1 VRSDSL
7 PLSSMPMPASENVA
21 PLSRTTRG
29 AAVAL
34 AAIGAAAVLAGL
46 FFGDGA
52 GRRTWA
58 TLLVDDFFFLSL
70 ALAGIL
76 FLALHYLSSAGWWA
90 VFRRVPEAMMGFVP
104 VAALLI
110 LPLYFG
116 RHALY
121 PWTHPETLRHDKVVA
136 AKSAYLNTP
145 FFFSRMLVF
154 LALWSLFAFL
164 LRRTSLAQDR
174 AASGEHRRMVRTSAF
189 FIVTFAVSFSLASF
203 DWLMSLD
210 PRWFS
215 TIFAVYT
222 FAGLLSSGI
231 AAITLVVVVL
241 RRQGVLAEFVQES
254 HLHDL
259 GKLLFAFSTFWA
271 YIWVSQYLLIWYG
284 NIPEEVT
291 FYALRTS
298 GGWAPL
304 FFLTPVLN
312 WLIPFCV
319 LLPRAA
325 KRNPRTLQ
333 WVAVTVLLGHW
344 LDLYVLVAPPVLARV
359 RVGLPELRITAGYAS
374 LFFLL
379 LARALGR
386 APLLARNDPYF
397 GESLRHHHS

>member
-1 VRSDSL
+1 MRADPSF
-7 PLSSMPMPASENVA
+7 A
-21 PLSRTTRG
+21 PFSRT
-29 AAVAL
+29 AQSVAVAL
-34 AAIGAAAVLAGL
+34 TALGAAVLAGL
-46 FFGDGA
+46 FLTGGSA
-52 GRRTWA
+52 GRGRLWTL
-58 TLLVDDFFFLSL
+58 LLVDDFFFLSL

-90 VFRRVPEAMMGFVP
+90 VIRRVPEAMMGFVP
-104 VAALLI
+104 VAGLLT

-116 RHALY
+116 RQVLY
-121 PWTHPETLRHDKVVA
+121 PWTRPEVLRHDPVVA

-145 FFFSRMLVF
+145 FFFGRMLAF
-154 LALWSLFAFL
+154 LLLWSLFALL

-174 AASGEHRRMVRTSAF
+174 SGSKGGVGEEHRRMVRISAF

-222 FAGLLSSGI
+222 FAGLLLSGI
-231 AAITLVVVVL
+231 AAITLAVVL
-241 RRQGVLAEFVQES
+241 LRERGALAGIVQES

-271 YIWVSQYLLIWYG
+271 YIWVSQYLLIWYS

-291 FYALRTS
+291 FYVLRTRD
-298 GGWAPL
+298 GWAPL
-304 FFLTPVLN
+304 FFLTPVLT
-312 WLIPFCV
+312 WLLPFCI

-325 KRNPRTLQ
+325 KRNPRVLQ
-333 WVAVTVLLGHW
+333 GVSVLVLLGHW
-344 LDLYVLVAPPVLARV
+344 LDLYMLVAPPVLPRV
-359 RVGLPELRITAGYAS
+359 AIGLPEILVTAGYAS

-379 LARALGR
+379 MARSLAG
-386 APLLARNDPYF
+386 APLLARNDPYL
-397 GESLRHHHS
+397 GESLHHHA

>member
-1 VRSDSL
+1 MPTL
-7 PLSSMPMPASENVA
+7 PTSPMPPMAPANVA
-21 PLSRTTRG
+21 PLSRTARG
-29 AAVAL
+29 TAIAL
-34 AAIGAAAVLAGL
+34 ATLGAAAALAGL
-46 FFGDGA
+46 VFAGGDGA
-52 GRRTWA
+52 GQRTWA

-76 FLALHYLSSAGWWA
+76 FLALNYLSSAGWWT
-90 VFRRVPEAMMGFVP
+90 VIRRVPEAMMGFLP
-104 VAALLI
+104 VAGLLT

-121 PWTHPETLRHDKVVA
+121 PWTRPEILRHDPVVA

-145 FFFSRMLVF
+145 FFFGRMLLF
-154 LALWSLFAFL
+154 LALWSLFAYL

-174 AASGEHRRMVRTSAF
+174 AASGEHRRMVRISAF

-215 TIFAVYT
+215 TIFAIYT
-222 FAGLLSSGI
+222 FAGLLLSGL
-231 AAITLVVVVL
+231 AGITLVVVVL
-241 RRQGVLAEFVQES
+241 RERGQLAGLVGES

-271 YIWVSQYLLIWYG
+271 YIWVSQYLLIWYS

-291 FYALRTS
+291 FYVTRTS
-298 GGWAPL
+298 GGWTPL

-312 WLIPFCV
+312 WLIPFCF

-325 KRNPRTLQ
+325 KRNPRVLQ
-333 WVAVTVLLGHW
+333 WVAVTILLGHW
-344 LDLYVLVAPPVLARV
+344 LDLYLLVAPPVLSRV
-359 RVGLPELRITAGYAS
+359 RVGLPELLITAGYAS

-379 LARALGR
+379 TSRALSR
-386 APLLARNDPYF
+386 APLLARNDPYL
-397 GESLRHHHS
+397 GESLHHHHS